1 MFSCMVETW
10 LVFKSF
16 GSQILLLPHYFLHFR
31 EMGFRPMENFHQVPQ
46 RLRLLWLRTCWPL
59 PGPWRCS
66 SCTWFFCCQTNCSP
80 SVVQTLRYSILL
92 ISNTI
97 EQSIQCYVKTAYL
110 LSREHLLSL
119 SRIVVRSYDGAMKFQ
134 PTVHCKY
141 IFTVLKC
148 LPISTVISLYGLHLI
163 AAPSTVE

>member
-80 SVVQTLRYSILL
+80 SVVQTIALFNTTDFQYYWTKYSVLCQNG
-92 ISNTI
+92 IS
-97 EQSIQCYVKTAYL
+97 VKP
-110 LSREHLLSL
+110 RKDLLSL
-119 SRIVVRSYDGAMKFQ
+119 SRIVVRSYDRTTYDGAMKFQ

-141 IFTVLKC
+141 IQCNFYFFLNVSQFAL
-148 LPISTVISLYGLHLI
+148 
-163 AAPSTVE
+163 